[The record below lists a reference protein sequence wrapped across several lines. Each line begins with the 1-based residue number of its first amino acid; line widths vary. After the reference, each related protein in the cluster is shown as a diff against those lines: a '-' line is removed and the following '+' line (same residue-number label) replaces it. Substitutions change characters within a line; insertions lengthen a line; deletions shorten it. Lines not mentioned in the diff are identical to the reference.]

1 MTSNM
6 IKLIACISMFID
18 HAGLQLFDNNIIMRS
33 VGRLAMPLFAFFIG
47 EGCRHTSNRLKY
59 FLRVFVLGVICQ
71 IAYTANEI
79 ASGSFSS
86 VYLNILF
93 TFSISIL
100 ICFAYLNFEE
110 SKSKSKG
117 AAIFLFTIISG
128 LLFDFFCISSER
140 LVGVSF
146 SFDYGIV
153 GALLPFA
160 AVMFKDRSKK
170 LITFTF
176 AVIMFTINE
185 CISSPYSVFA
195 LLSLPI
201 IYAYN
206 GKRGHSR
213 FKYGFYIFY
222 PLHLALI
229 YLISLII

>member
-79 ASGSFSS
+79 ASGSFCS

-117 AAIFLFTIISG
+117 AAIFLFTII
-128 LLFDFFCISSER
+128 
-140 LVGVSF
+140 
-146 SFDYGIV
+146 
-153 GALLPFA
+153 
-160 AVMFKDRSKK
+160 
-170 LITFTF
+170 
-176 AVIMFTINE
+176 
-185 CISSPYSVFA
+185 
-195 LLSLPI
+195 
-201 IYAYN
+201 
-206 GKRGHSR
+206 
-213 FKYGFYIFY
+213 
-222 PLHLALI
+222 
-229 YLISLII
+229 